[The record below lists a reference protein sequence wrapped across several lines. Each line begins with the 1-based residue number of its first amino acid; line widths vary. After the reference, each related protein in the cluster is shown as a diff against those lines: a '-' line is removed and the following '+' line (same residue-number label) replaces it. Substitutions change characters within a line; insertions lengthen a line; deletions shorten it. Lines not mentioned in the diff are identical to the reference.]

1 LGKLGYKST
10 ICNNALPSQLISR
23 RVTRRIR
30 RWQHVNRQG
39 KRPAKGSEMTE
50 ESSKPTTADTSHPSG
65 SNGNRRA
72 GGSLIYETV
81 HAFSGNDVVRV
92 RSSLF
97 YWGALSAFITGV
109 TLFYYGFRPGSFLV
123 MTLTPCLLLYP
134 LVRFL
139 FGGKDS
145 VGAVITTVVV
155 EEVVKRQILKALD
168 DPSKRKRRK

>member
-1 LGKLGYKST
+1 M
-10 ICNNALPSQLISR
+10 I
-23 RVTRRIR
+23 
-30 RWQHVNRQG
+30 
-39 KRPAKGSEMTE
+39 E
-50 ESSKPTTADTSHPSG
+50 ESSKPMPADTSHLSG
-65 SNGNRRA
+65 STGNRRV

-81 HAFSGNDVVRV
+81 PAFSGNNVVRV

-109 TLFYYGFRPGSFLV
+109 TLFYYGFGPGGFLV

-155 EEVVKRQILKALD
+155 EEVVKRQILNSLD
-168 DPSKRKRRK
+168 DSSKRKRRK